1 MNQYEALV
9 AGQALAALHGRVG
22 LLYRQATSALEPATT
37 QNGPSTRG
45 AHTGPEAVNSLTAT
59 LFGLIRSFRH
69 RSTRPAIII
78 PAGGS
83 VNLKTRTSKA
93 KPQRTRA
100 DLLLVQRGIA
110 PTREQAQAMIMAGLV
125 QVPSAAGRVLKAG
138 TTLDA
143 NVELLVQGGLPY
155 VSRGGIKLA
164 HALDHF
170 RLNIQNLV
178 ALDVGASTGGFVD
191 CLLQRGA
198 SAVQAIDVGHGQLAH
213 SLSQNSRVTLQ
224 EGVNAHYPFSL
235 GATPDIATVD
245 VSFISLTKVLPNVMA
260 HLPPAG
266 PIVALVKP
274 QFEAMRGEVPRGG
287 VIKDSKVHARV
298 LGRVITW
305 SVNNR
310 LRVRD
315 LTPSPIVGDAGNRE
329 FFLLLTK
336 T

>member
-1 MNQYEALV
+1 MKSRA
-9 AGQALAALHGRVG
+9 
-22 LLYRQATSALEPATT
+22 
-37 QNGPSTRG
+37 
-45 AHTGPEAVNSLTAT
+45 
-59 LFGLIRSFRH
+59 
-69 RSTRPAIII
+69 
-78 PAGGS
+78 
-83 VNLKTRTSKA
+83 SKA

-125 QVPSAAGRVLKAG
+125 QVPSSTGRVLKAG

-143 NVELLVQGGLPY
+143 NVELLVQGKLPY

-164 HALDHF
+164 RALDHF
-170 RLNIQNLV
+170 GLNVHDMI

-191 CLLQRGA
+191 CLLQSGA
-198 SAVQAIDVGHGQLAH
+198 SAVHAIDVGHGQLAQ
-213 SLSQNSRVTLQ
+213 SLRQDARVTLQ

-235 GATPDIATVD
+235 AVAPDVATVD
-245 VSFISLTKVLPNVMA
+245 VSFISLTKVLPNVLE

-266 PIVALVKP
+266 SIVALVKP

-287 VIKDSKVHARV
+287 VIKDPKTHARV
-298 LGRVITW
+298 LGRVIIW
-305 SVNNR
+305 SVNNG

-336 T
+336 PGP